1 MPGGHVGQ
9 SSDSERTELAVN
21 PLYMMEGME
30 ALKASSLFSQLNGT
44 ELKKLFQ
51 AGERHPF
58 QDGEELL
65 KQGEPLDA
73 FWVVV
78 SGRVEVTKDGRGIE
92 QGPSTFFGE
101 RALAG
106 TVPAPLSCRAV
117 SEGEALRF
125 SRDSLVKLTR
135 AQPNLGVK
143 LLWAL
148 LESAHKSQDGDAE
161 D

>member
-1 MPGGHVGQ
+1 MGQ
-9 SSDSERTELAVN
+9 SDDNERTELAVN
-21 PLYMMEGME
+21 PLYMMEGMD
-30 ALKASSLFSQLNGT
+30 ALKTSTLFGQLNGT

-51 AGERHPF
+51 AGERHVF
-58 QDGEELL
+58 QDGDELL
-65 KQGEPLDA
+65 KQGDPLDA

-78 SGRVEVTKDGRGIE
+78 SGRVEVTKDGRSIE

-106 TVPAPLSCRAV
+106 TTPAPMSCRAV

-125 SRDSLVKLTR
+125 SRAALMKLTR
-135 AQPNLGVK
+135 EQPNLGVK
-143 LLWAL
+143 MLWAL

>member
-1 MPGGHVGQ
+1 MPEGHVGQ
-9 SSDSERTELAVN
+9 SDDNERTELAVN

-30 ALKASSLFSQLNGT
+30 ALKASSLFGQLNGT
-44 ELKKLFQ
+44 ELKTLFL
-51 AGERHPF
+51 AGERRPF

-73 FWVVV
+73 FWFVA
-78 SGRVEVTKDGRGIE
+78 SGRVEITKDGRSIE

-106 TVPAPLSCRAV
+106 TIPAPMSCRAV

-125 SRDSLVKLTR
+125 SRATLVKLSRT
-135 AQPNLGVK
+135 QPNLGVK
-143 LLWAL
+143 MLWAL
-148 LESAHKSQDGDAE
+148 LESAHKSQDSDAE

>member
-1 MPGGHVGQ
+1 MGQ
-9 SSDSERTELAVN
+9 SNDNERTELAVN

-30 ALKASSLFSQLNGT
+30 ALKTSSLFGQLNGT
-44 ELKKLFQ
+44 ELKKLFE
-51 AGERHPF
+51 AGQRHPF
-58 QDGEELL
+58 EDGDELL
-65 KQGEPLDA
+65 KQGDPLDA

-78 SGRVEVTKDGRGIE
+78 SGRVEITKDGRSIE
-92 QGPSTFFGE
+92 QGPATFFGE

-106 TVPAPLSCRAV
+106 TIPAPMACRAV

-125 SRDSLVKLTR
+125 SRSALMKLSR
-135 AQPNLGVK
+135 EQPNLGVK
-143 LLWAL
+143 MLWAL

>member
-1 MPGGHVGQ
+1 MGQ
-9 SSDSERTELAVN
+9 SNDNERTELAVN

-30 ALKASSLFSQLNGT
+30 ALKASSLFGQLNGT
-44 ELKKLFQ
+44 ELKQLFQ

-58 QDGEELL
+58 QDGEQLL
-65 KQGEPLDA
+65 KQGDPLDA

-78 SGRVEVTKDGRGIE
+78 TGRVEVTKDGSSIE
-92 QGPSTFFGE
+92 QGPSTFFGD
-101 RALAG
+101 RALVS

-125 SRDSLVKLTR
+125 SRASLVKLSR
-135 AQPNLGVK
+135 QQPALGVK

-148 LESAHKSQDGDAE
+148 LEQAHKGQEADAE

>member
-1 MPGGHVGQ
+1 VEQ
-9 SSDSERTELAVN
+9 RDDNERTELAVN
-21 PLYMMEGME
+21 PLYIMEGMD
-30 ALKASSLFSQLNGT
+30 ALKASSLFGQLNGT
-44 ELKKLFQ
+44 ELKTLFQ

-58 QDGEELL
+58 EDGEQLPSE
-65 KQGEPLDA
+65 GEPLDA

-78 SGRVEVTKDGRGIE
+78 TGRVEITKGGRSSE

-101 RALAG
+101 RALAD
-106 TVPAPLSCRAV
+106 TVPAPMSCRAV

-125 SRDSLVKLTR
+125 SREGLMKLTR

-148 LESAHKSQDGDAE
+148 LGNVYKTQDADAE

>member
-1 MPGGHVGQ
+1 VGQ
-9 SSDSERTELAVN
+9 SNDNERTELAVN

-30 ALKASSLFSQLNGT
+30 ALKTSALFGPLNGA
-44 ELKKLFQ
+44 ELKKLFE
-51 AGERHPF
+51 AAERRPF
-58 QDGEELL
+58 QDGDELL
-65 KQGEPLDA
+65 KQGEPLDTL
-73 FWVVV
+73 WVVV
-78 SGRVEVTKDGRGIE
+78 SGRVEVTRDGRSIE

-106 TVPAPLSCRAV
+106 TIPAPMSCRAV

-125 SRDSLVKLTR
+125 SRASLAKLSR

-143 LLWAL
+143 MLWAL
-148 LESAHKSQDGDAE
+148 LESAYKSQDSDAE